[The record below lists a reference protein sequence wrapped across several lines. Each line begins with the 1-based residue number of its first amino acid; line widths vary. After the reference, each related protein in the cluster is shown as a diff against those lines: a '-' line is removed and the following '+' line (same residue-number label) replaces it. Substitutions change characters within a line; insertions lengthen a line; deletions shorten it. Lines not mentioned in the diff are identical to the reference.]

1 MIPTI
6 VAATAPPNDKE
17 CFWYPFIAIIK
28 IRIIPTSE
36 RMI

>member
-17 CFWYPFIAIIK
+17 CFWYPFIATTIA
-28 IRIIPTSE
+28 RINPRSI